1 MGVEITAYLYDV
13 GCATLLAIP
22 GDDGREAA
30 QESLRP
36 LVAAGKVVM
45 TRTE

>member
-13 GCATLLAIP
+13 GCETLLAIP
-22 GDDGREAA
+22 GDDGLEAV
-30 QESLRP
+30 QESVRA